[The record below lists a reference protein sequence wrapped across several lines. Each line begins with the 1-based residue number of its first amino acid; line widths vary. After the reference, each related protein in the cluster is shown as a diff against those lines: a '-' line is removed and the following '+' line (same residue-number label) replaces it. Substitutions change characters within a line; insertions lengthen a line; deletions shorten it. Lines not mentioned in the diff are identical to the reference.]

1 MRTQF
6 KYAFSTARCRLCAD
20 ARVGSA
26 ERTSVAAP
34 EGRGVDDG
42 SAGEASLCFAALLEP
57 WRALAR
63 RAREARSAAKEA
75 DAGAARDPA
84 TAKARAKPCGCRLV
98 CANAP
103 VWTNA
108 ALADPGTREGGPTRA
123 TRTASHVATAASLR
137 RDIAARIARDAT
149 GRSGAS
155 FGFAIAVH
163 DKVTT
168 RHRISARKHAHSRG
182 RGVAGGACAMG
193 LFSPGKMRFFSP
205 RKKKVAEEV
214 EEPVRAS
221 PLGDASTHAAY
232 AAYESS
238 FPIRDR
244 HEIAPVVLHVAVA
257 SPSPTSTARA
267 EASRGGSPS
276 TVNERRDRDVE
287 SDALSEESRDAC
299 ETRRHGRSEVA
310 DSVVSTSAPRDAE
323 GVDDTA
329 KRLRA
334 EAFPRSL
341 LSCAV
346 VDREKGWIFPSASLW
361 ARNPS
366 ATHALR
372 FRVQALRHEE
382 VYVVPNRGVLRPGEC
397 LELRVTPR
405 PVADLA
411 EDPDT
416 IENGDARPEPN
427 ALALVTVAATRE
439 TDAADDN
446 WDSMRDEPLH
456 DDIDPGLDADTVRT
470 VVEMAFDVTA
480 AHECARAVAA
490 LEHAAA
496 LEAQNAATPS
506 ETGSED
512 DGSNGKSGP
521 ASERDAALAEAARA
535 IEECSRAR
543 READAHAAAAATAS
557 DAAGA
562 AAERLARREAEW
574 EAERATFVSEARR
587 IEAKKEEEAKGILEA
602 RVATATATERL
613 ARREAEWEVE
623 RATFVS
629 EARRIEAKKE
639 EEAKGILEARVAT
652 ELAKRRKVLDAVL
665 DAMRTRAES
674 AETRA
679 VEAAEAVREALARSA
694 SVEAELKLDRETFA
708 RRLKSS
714 RAARDFAFEKFTS
727 ATRTA
732 FARTALAS
740 WRRLSAAAANSRR
753 VLETE
758 RLGRDRAA
766 FEAERAAL
774 VASVAEARCERDD
787 ARLAE
792 ARARER
798 LDRDEAG
805 AARDARELAENTRRE
820 IETLTRSVSA
830 AVALNAERDERDPT
844 ATPPR
849 DAEGPRG
856 PRGSRGFLLATPVAH
871 SSEPPMSSPEDIG
884 GMTRR
889 VDVDVVVD
897 VDASGRTARVVS
909 ETVRR
914 VRRVSPASL
923 FARTRDAHRDARRR
937 DTGFAVDASVADESR
952 RSRRTHEACDGVGGG
967 SGARLEGSAARTP
980 AEKTLE
986 ARLRVAGD
994 AARRAREPWRPPR
1007 GWSPERGA
1015 IECE

>member
-163 DKVTT
+163 NKVTT

-238 FPIRDR
+238 FPRRDR

-257 SPSPTSTARA
+257 SPTPTSTARA

-574 EAERATFVSEARR
+574 EA
-587 IEAKKEEEAKGILEA
+587 
-602 RVATATATERL
+602 
-613 ARREAEWEVE
+613 E

-967 SGARLEGSAARTP
+967 SGARLEGSAARMP

-1015 IECE
+1015 SECE

>member
-238 FPIRDR
+238 FPRRDR

-257 SPSPTSTARA
+257 SPTPTSTARA

-602 RVATATATERL
+602 RVAT
-613 ARREAEWEVE
+613 
-623 RATFVS
+623 
-629 EARRIEAKKE
+629 
-639 EEAKGILEARVAT
+639 

-856 PRGSRGFLLATPVAH
+856 PRGSRGFMLATPVAH

-1015 IECE
+1015 SECE

>member
-163 DKVTT
+163 NKVTT

-238 FPIRDR
+238 FPRRDR

-257 SPSPTSTARA
+257 SPTPTSTARA

-602 RVATATATERL
+602 RVAT
-613 ARREAEWEVE
+613 
-623 RATFVS
+623 
-629 EARRIEAKKE
+629 
-639 EEAKGILEARVAT
+639 

-952 RSRRTHEACDGVGGG
+952 RSRRTHEACDGVGSG
-967 SGARLEGSAARTP
+967 SGARLEGSAARMP

-1015 IECE
+1015 SECE

>member
-1 MRTQF
+1 M
-6 KYAFSTARCRLCAD
+6 
-20 ARVGSA
+20 
-26 ERTSVAAP
+26 
-34 EGRGVDDG
+34 
-42 SAGEASLCFAALLEP
+42 
-57 WRALAR
+57 
-63 RAREARSAAKEA
+63 
-75 DAGAARDPA
+75 
-84 TAKARAKPCGCRLV
+84 
-98 CANAP
+98 
-103 VWTNA
+103 
-108 ALADPGTREGGPTRA
+108 
-123 TRTASHVATAASLR
+123 
-137 RDIAARIARDAT
+137 
-149 GRSGAS
+149 
-155 FGFAIAVH
+155 
-163 DKVTT
+163 
-168 RHRISARKHAHSRG
+168 
-182 RGVAGGACAMG
+182 
-193 LFSPGKMRFFSP
+193 
-205 RKKKVAEEV
+205 
-214 EEPVRAS
+214 
-221 PLGDASTHAAY
+221 
-232 AAYESS
+232 
-238 FPIRDR
+238 
-244 HEIAPVVLHVAVA
+244 
-257 SPSPTSTARA
+257 
-267 EASRGGSPS
+267 
-276 TVNERRDRDVE
+276 
-287 SDALSEESRDAC
+287 
-299 ETRRHGRSEVA
+299 
-310 DSVVSTSAPRDAE
+310 
-323 GVDDTA
+323 
-329 KRLRA
+329 
-334 EAFPRSL
+334 
-341 LSCAV
+341 
-346 VDREKGWIFPSASLW
+346 
-361 ARNPS
+361 
-366 ATHALR
+366 
-372 FRVQALRHEE
+372 
-382 VYVVPNRGVLRPGEC
+382 
-397 LELRVTPR
+397 
-405 PVADLA
+405 
-411 EDPDT
+411 
-416 IENGDARPEPN
+416 
-427 ALALVTVAATRE
+427 
-439 TDAADDN
+439 
-446 WDSMRDEPLH
+446 
-456 DDIDPGLDADTVRT
+456 
-470 VVEMAFDVTA
+470 
-480 AHECARAVAA
+480 
-490 LEHAAA
+490 
-496 LEAQNAATPS
+496 
-506 ETGSED
+506 
-512 DGSNGKSGP
+512 
-521 ASERDAALAEAARA
+521 
-535 IEECSRAR
+535 
-543 READAHAAAAATAS
+543 
-557 DAAGA
+557 
-562 AAERLARREAEW
+562 
-574 EAERATFVSEARR
+574 
-587 IEAKKEEEAKGILEA
+587 
-602 RVATATATERL
+602 
-613 ARREAEWEVE
+613 
-623 RATFVS
+623 
-629 EARRIEAKKE
+629 
-639 EEAKGILEARVAT
+639 
-652 ELAKRRKVLDAVL
+652 AKRRKVLDAVL

>member
-1 MRTQF
+1 M
-6 KYAFSTARCRLCAD
+6 
-20 ARVGSA
+20 
-26 ERTSVAAP
+26 
-34 EGRGVDDG
+34 
-42 SAGEASLCFAALLEP
+42 
-57 WRALAR
+57 
-63 RAREARSAAKEA
+63 
-75 DAGAARDPA
+75 
-84 TAKARAKPCGCRLV
+84 
-98 CANAP
+98 
-103 VWTNA
+103 
-108 ALADPGTREGGPTRA
+108 
-123 TRTASHVATAASLR
+123 
-137 RDIAARIARDAT
+137 
-149 GRSGAS
+149 
-155 FGFAIAVH
+155 
-163 DKVTT
+163 
-168 RHRISARKHAHSRG
+168 
-182 RGVAGGACAMG
+182 
-193 LFSPGKMRFFSP
+193 
-205 RKKKVAEEV
+205 
-214 EEPVRAS
+214 
-221 PLGDASTHAAY
+221 
-232 AAYESS
+232 
-238 FPIRDR
+238 
-244 HEIAPVVLHVAVA
+244 
-257 SPSPTSTARA
+257 
-267 EASRGGSPS
+267 
-276 TVNERRDRDVE
+276 
-287 SDALSEESRDAC
+287 
-299 ETRRHGRSEVA
+299 
-310 DSVVSTSAPRDAE
+310 
-323 GVDDTA
+323 
-329 KRLRA
+329 
-334 EAFPRSL
+334 
-341 LSCAV
+341 
-346 VDREKGWIFPSASLW
+346 
-361 ARNPS
+361 
-366 ATHALR
+366 
-372 FRVQALRHEE
+372 
-382 VYVVPNRGVLRPGEC
+382 
-397 LELRVTPR
+397 
-405 PVADLA
+405 
-411 EDPDT
+411 
-416 IENGDARPEPN
+416 
-427 ALALVTVAATRE
+427 
-439 TDAADDN
+439 
-446 WDSMRDEPLH
+446 
-456 DDIDPGLDADTVRT
+456 
-470 VVEMAFDVTA
+470 
-480 AHECARAVAA
+480 
-490 LEHAAA
+490 
-496 LEAQNAATPS
+496 
-506 ETGSED
+506 
-512 DGSNGKSGP
+512 
-521 ASERDAALAEAARA
+521 
-535 IEECSRAR
+535 
-543 READAHAAAAATAS
+543 
-557 DAAGA
+557 
-562 AAERLARREAEW
+562 
-574 EAERATFVSEARR
+574 
-587 IEAKKEEEAKGILEA
+587 
-602 RVATATATERL
+602 
-613 ARREAEWEVE
+613 
-623 RATFVS
+623 
-629 EARRIEAKKE
+629 
-639 EEAKGILEARVAT
+639 
-652 ELAKRRKVLDAVL
+652 AKRRKVLDAVL

-967 SGARLEGSAARTP
+967 SGARLEGSAARMP

-1015 IECE
+1015 SECE